1 MTKKVFCK
9 KYQKEM
15 IALSVPPM
23 PGPKSF
29 HGFEFNYIGSLEII
43 GPSSKRVLVCKST
56 SYAA

>member
-23 PGPKSF
+23 PGPK
-29 HGFEFNYIGSLEII
+29 GIEIMDSI
-43 GPSSKRVLVCKST
+43 S
-56 SYAA
+56 